1 MSPQILSQTNLTM
14 TPKCDQTIL
23 SDWISNLTIT
33 SLMVLFFQRLS
44 THTRA
49 ARLQASS
56 RWRADTASGPA
67 WACSGPSRGWGSGRS
82 RSPTTVIL
90 PGEWALTNQ
99 TWPISLLNGVIDQP
113 EKSICFV
120 DPPRKSWY
128 LLTNNRNTVNISN
141 QNQSEH
147 RKVWDYFNLILGV
160 INCGEQYFTNI
171 PSITLP

>member
-1 MSPQILSQTNLTM
+1 MWPNHPLS
-14 TPKCDQTIL
+14 

-67 WACSGPSRGWGSGRS
+67 WACWGPSRGWGSGRS

-90 PGEWALTNQ
+90 PGEWPLTR
-99 TWPISLLNGVIDQP
+99 PISDEWSQRPTRKEHLLCWPSTQKLMAPN
-113 EKSICFV
+113 E
-120 DPPRKSWY
+120 
-128 LLTNNRNTVNISN
+128 NTVNISN